1 MELQYEI
8 KNLSI
13 LLKKN
18 KKMGLGR
25 VTSQYSINNL
35 LRTSS
40 HKKRVD
46 ALCVNPHLLYFQSSC
61 V

>member
-1 MELQYEI
+1 ME
-8 KNLSI
+8 
-13 LLKKN
+13 
-18 KKMGLGR
+18 LGR

-35 LRTSS
+35 LRISS